1 MQSLFLCP
9 VQGGRQGGGVGE
21 RVGVGAIIG
30 ELFVIFAVAKLAG
43 EVFQRLRQPPVI
55 GELLAGVLIG
65 PYALGWIGVPG
76 PRLVALFDDPAA
88 AQEALALVYHV
99 LAELGAIFLLFFVGL
114 ETRLSDLLRVGVRA
128 ALVAVAGVV
137 LPFLLGAGLML
148 RLGHPGLEA
157 AFVGTALVAT
167 SVGITARVLGDL
179 GYLSTLEARII
190 LGAAVV
196 DDILGMIVLAIV
208 AGIGENGEV
217 APLPIVSTAALAIAF
232 TGFTALVGT
241 RVVQRFSVRLEL
253 LRIRNAPF
261 AVAVVVC
268 LGLAALADIIGLAA
282 IIGAFLAGL
291 AFAETREQY
300 ALEHQT
306 LPVYELLVPMF
317 FVITGASVDWRVF
330 LDGPVVGLAL
340 VVTALAILGKVVGCG
355 LGAWGLGPR
364 GMAIVGV
371 GMAPRGEVGLIVA
384 SVGQSLHAIPD
395 AVFSVVVVMSVLTTL
410 AVPPLLPL
418 LFRGYAASAP
428 SSPFATDD
436 PALAAA
442 QDGRLPE
449 L

>member
-1 MQSLFLCP
+1 
-9 VQGGRQGGGVGE
+9 
-21 RVGVGAIIG
+21 VGVGTIIA

-55 GELLAGVLIG
+55 GELLVGVLIG
-65 PYALGWIGVPG
+65 PYALGWIGVPA
-76 PRLVALFDDPAA
+76 PPLVALFHDAPT

-114 ETRLSDLLRVGVRA
+114 ETRLSDLLRVGARA
-128 ALVAVAGVV
+128 AVVAVAGVV
-137 LPFLLGAGLML
+137 APFLLGAGLML
-148 RLGHPGLEA
+148 ALGHPGLEA

-179 GYLSTLEARII
+179 GYLATLEARII

-196 DDILGMIVLAIV
+196 DDILGMIALAIV
-208 AGIGENGEV
+208 AGIGENGQV
-217 APLPIVSTAALAIAF
+217 APLPIVTTAVLAVAF

-241 RVVQRFSVRLEL
+241 RMVQRFSVRLEL

-261 AVAVVVC
+261 VVAVAVC
-268 LGLAALADIIGLAA
+268 LGLAALADVIGLAA

-300 ALEHQT
+300 ALERQT

-355 LGAWGLGPR
+355 LGAWGLRPR

-384 SVGQSLHAIPD
+384 SVGQGLHAIPD
-395 AVFSVVVVMSVLTTL
+395 VVFSVVVVMSVLTTL
-410 AVPPLLPL
+410 VVPPLLPL
-418 LFRGYAASAP
+418 LFRGYAVPAP

-436 PALAAA
+436 NALAAV

>member
-1 MQSLFLCP
+1 
-9 VQGGRQGGGVGE
+9 
-21 RVGVGAIIG
+21 
-30 ELFVIFAVAKLAG
+30 
-43 EVFQRLRQPPVI
+43 
-55 GELLAGVLIG
+55 
-65 PYALGWIGVPG
+65 
-76 PRLVALFDDPAA
+76 
-88 AQEALALVYHV
+88 
-99 LAELGAIFLLFFVGL
+99 
-114 ETRLSDLLRVGVRA
+114 
-128 ALVAVAGVV
+128 
-137 LPFLLGAGLML
+137 
-148 RLGHPGLEA
+148 
-157 AFVGTALVAT
+157 
-167 SVGITARVLGDL
+167 
-179 GYLSTLEARII
+179 
-190 LGAAVV
+190 
-196 DDILGMIVLAIV
+196 
-208 AGIGENGEV
+208 
-217 APLPIVSTAALAIAF
+217 
-232 TGFTALVGT
+232 FTALVGT